1 MMMENTTVTFVGCG
15 DAFATGKRLHTCLYL
30 NAPHSGLLIDCGAT
44 AYYGLKTHGINIRD
58 IDTIVISHFHGDHY
72 GGIPFLLLE
81 EAVQQRQQPLT
92 IISPPTG
99 HERIAQLLD
108 QLYPGSD
115 VLGKLNILFKTYIPG
130 SMLAA
135 DHFEIMAFPVAHA
148 AEALPHGLRI
158 AVGGKVI
165 SFSGDTEW
173 TPILIE
179 LARDA
184 DLFICECN
192 FFDSEVEGHMN
203 YKALQAYDDQLDYR
217 HMILTHLG
225 PEMLRNLNRITHQ
238 CAEDGLEIVL

>member
-1 MMMENTTVTFVGCG
+1 MGNTKVTIIGCG
-15 DAFATGKRLHTCLYL
+15 DAFASGARLQSCFYIQAGHT
-30 NAPHSGLLIDCGAT
+30 NLLLDCGAT
-44 AYYGLKTHGINIRD
+44 AYYGIKKQGIDIAD

-72 GGIPFLLLE
+72 GGVPFLLLE
-81 EAVQQRQQPLT
+81 EAVRRRQQPLT

-99 HERIAQLLD
+99 HERITRLLD

-115 VLGKLNILFKTYIPG
+115 VLGRLNLLFKTYIPG
-130 SMLAA
+130 SVLEA
-135 DHFEIMAFPVAHA
+135 DHLEITAFPVAHA
-148 AEALPHGLRI
+148 AEALPHGLRV
-158 AVGGKVI
+158 AAGGKVI

-203 YKALQAYDDQLDYR
+203 YKALKAYDDQLDYR
-217 HMILTHLG
+217 QMVLTHFG
-225 PEMLRNLNRITHQ
+225 PEMLANLNRVSHP

>member
-1 MMMENTTVTFVGCG
+1 MKDTKVTIIGCG
-15 DAFATGKRLHTCLYL
+15 DAFASGGRLQSCFYIQSARTR
-30 NAPHSGLLIDCGAT
+30 LLLDCGAT
-44 AYYGLKTHGINIRD
+44 AYHGIKKHGINIAD
-58 IDTIVISHFHGDHY
+58 IDTIVVSHFHGDHY

-81 EAVQQRQQPLT
+81 EAVRQRQQPLT

-99 HERIAQLLD
+99 HERIAQLLE

-115 VLGKLNILFKTYIPG
+115 VLGKLNLLFKTYIPG
-130 SMLAA
+130 SMLEA
-135 DHFEIMAFPVAHA
+135 DQLEITALPVVHV
-148 AEALPHGLRI
+148 AETMPHGLRI

-165 SFSGDTEW
+165 SFSGDTGW

-192 FFDSEVEGHMN
+192 FFDSQVSGHMN
-203 YKALQAYDDQLDYR
+203 YRTLQAFDDQLNYR
-217 HMILTHLG
+217 QLILTHLG
-225 PEMLRNLNRITHQ
+225 PEMFENVHQITHR